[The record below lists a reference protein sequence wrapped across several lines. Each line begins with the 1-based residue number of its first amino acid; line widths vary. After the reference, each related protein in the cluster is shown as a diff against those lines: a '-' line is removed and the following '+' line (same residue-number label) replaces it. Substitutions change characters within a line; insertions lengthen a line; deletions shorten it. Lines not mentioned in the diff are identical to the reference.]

1 MAHIDAKIGTPGAT
15 DNAGGIIVL
24 LLLAEL
30 LADYDGDPGIEIVA
44 INGEDYFSNPGEQQY
59 LALNAGKFNQIVLGI
74 NIDGVGYHKGRVAYS
89 LYDCP
94 TKTAGLIENVFSR
107 YNDLV
112 VGEPW
117 YQGDHGLFLM
127 NEVPALA
134 LTSEYAA
141 ELVAAITHTPE
152 DCPEIINPSRL
163 VTVAIALHDVLL
175 HLEQHMLQMKI

>member
-1 MAHIDAKIGTPGAT
+1 
-15 DNAGGIIVL
+15 
-24 LLLAEL
+24 
-30 LADYDGDPGIEIVA
+30 
-44 INGEDYFSNPGEQQY
+44 
-59 LALNAGKFNQIVLGI
+59 
-74 NIDGVGYHKGRVAYS
+74 
-89 LYDCP
+89 
-94 TKTAGLIENVFSR
+94 
-107 YNDLV
+107 
-112 VGEPW
+112 
-117 YQGDHGLFLM
+117 M